1 MISGNIVF
9 KNETQK
15 EVAFLSYA
23 IKIENLSHDFNLGKT
38 SVNALNHINLTIME
52 GEFVA
57 LVGKSGSGKSTLLNI
72 IAGLM
77 HPTSGRVNIKGEIIS
92 DYDENELCIFRQTN
106 IGFIFQSFNLLN
118 NYSALENVEMP
129 LIFSGMNRKE
139 RAERAKEM
147 IQRVDLTDR
156 ARHKPNELSGGQ
168 QQRVSIA
175 RALIN
180 NPPILLAD
188 EPTGNLDSQNGQDIM
203 ALIRQLNIDT
213 GATIVMVTHDMD
225 FARYAKRIVYLK
237 DGCIVKD
244 EVLA

>member
-1 MISGNIVF
+1 MRPI
-9 KNETQK
+9 
-15 EVAFLSYA
+15 A
-23 IKIENLSHDFNLGKT
+23 IKIEDLSHDFNLGKT
-38 SVNALNHINLTIME
+38 SVNALYTIDLTIME

-77 HPTSGRVNIKGEIIS
+77 HPTSGSVNIKGEVIS
-92 DYDENELCIFRQTN
+92 NYDENELCIFRQAN

-129 LIFSGMNRKE
+129 LIFSGLNKKE
-139 RAERAKEM
+139 REARAKEM

-156 ARHKPNELSGGQ
+156 SGHRPNELSGGQ

-188 EPTGNLDSQNGQDIM
+188 EPTGQPGFPKRSGYY
-203 ALIRQLNIDT
+203 
-213 GATIVMVTHDMD
+213 GANKE
-225 FARYAKRIVYLK
+225 A
-237 DGCIVKD
+237 
-244 EVLA
+244 E